1 MVFGIRARAAL
12 ALSVL
17 LACGH
22 SQAQITVEGLTDQTV
37 YTDRASFRIPSA
49 PGYDYT
55 ATLRGEPVAI
65 ERSVPIDAPVEVSD
79 PKQYYELEVER
90 RHQTSGAVESQVLQ
104 FIVRASERADTE
116 WGLPP
121 WTPYPSIPSASA
133 EFAGASLVLVA
144 PAAFPSGLEIPMV
157 ALVRDGDGKR
167 VGVNGMVRATGFPDH
182 PVKLL
187 RGVGSGA
194 LPPTQAAQTVS
205 FSGEIGGI
213 QALKE
218 IAIDPATPAPWT
230 FVSGTIAA
238 STQWAPN
245 SRIRVTGDLTVA
257 AAATLTIGAG
267 TVVQVAPGVSLEF
280 SGRLVVEG
288 TLANPVVFT
297 AQSPSTPWGGLLFRA
312 STSQADVAG
321 AIFTRSGADPRWFDN
336 VSGSGSSHRREQA
349 LVYMSNG
356 ARVTMTDCFLFDGAG
371 QAAHG
376 EGATFT
382 LDRCLVQKF
391 TTTGQF
397 NGGTLN
403 FTESAFI
410 EFPSEDAPFAD
421 ADNDAMYLSSG
432 TRRLTDCLIG
442 WTLDDGADGGGGA
455 TGPMYMHGCWFES
468 TYHEGFALTDN
479 GYREFRDTV
488 VINCGQ
494 GLECGYDSPD
504 GDVEGC
510 FMTAN
515 TVGVRFG
522 DNYDWDYNGSIKV
535 TASLILHNLR
545 DIWGRGWDTWLHH
558 LSQMDLQGNHLTAA
572 DPLHPNNLV
581 WNPAVDASRLD
592 PFLPTPATS
601 VGIGIAV
608 RDAELDISRLA
619 AGVPVRLSTFTKAF
633 VSVDYAVVTDLGPA
647 EEGTLVFTPGESLKV
662 FHPQVPDPSALRWV
676 RVTLANPVNGEITG
690 IPEALYANIPSVT
703 LLPQGSSWKYWDRG
717 TSPGATWRDAGFN
730 DTSWP
735 AGEAELGGGED
746 DEATPIDIGPDGN
759 RYPTIYFRHELEI
772 ADTAWITK
780 VEVRL
785 KRDDGAVVH
794 VNGEEAFR
802 HNMPSG
808 AIGHGTFATGSVP
821 GSAENS
827 FFPAEI
833 DPSMLVA
840 GTNLIAVEV
849 HQSDADSS
857 DLSFDMEIVARGS
870 ASSPSAFV
878 RGEVNQDGHIDLSDG
893 VTILLVLFVGQA
905 TTCEDALDTDD
916 TGVLEITD
924 AIRLLQFLFLGG
936 APPPAPFPGIG
947 EDPTPDDLS
956 CSG

>member
-12 ALSVL
+12 ALSIL
-17 LACGH
+17 LSCERCL
-22 SQAQITVEGLTDQTV
+22 AQITVEGLTDQTV
-37 YTDRASFRIPSA
+37 YADRVSFRIPSA

-55 ATLRGEPVAI
+55 ASLRGEPVAI

-90 RHQTSGAVESQVLQ
+90 RHQISGAVESQVLQ

-121 WTPYPSIPSASA
+121 WTPYPSIPSATA
-133 EFAGASLVLVA
+133 EFAGATLVLVT
-144 PAAFPSGLEIPMV
+144 PAAFPAGLEIPIAAM
-157 ALVRDGDGKR
+157 VRDEEGKR
-167 VGVNGMVRATGFPDH
+167 VGVNGLVRAASFPDH
-182 PVKLL
+182 TVELL
-187 RGVGSGA
+187 RGVGSGT
-194 LPPTQAAQTVS
+194 LPPAAGAGTVS

-213 QALKE
+213 QTSRD
-218 IAIDPATPAPWT
+218 ID
-230 FVSGTIAA
+230 IDA
-238 STQWAPN
+238 STSWTAVTGNVGASTTWAEN
-245 SRIRVTGDLTVA
+245 SRIHVTGNLTVA
-257 AAATLTIGAG
+257 AAATLTVGAG
-267 TVVQVAPGVSLEF
+267 TVVRVAPSASLEF
-280 SGRLVVEG
+280 SGRLVVQG
-288 TLANPVVFT
+288 TLASPVVFT
-297 AQSPSTPWGGLLFRA
+297 AESPSTPWGGLLFRA
-312 STSQADVAG
+312 STSQADVTG

-382 LDRCLVQKF
+382 LHRCLVQRF

-403 FTESAFI
+403 FTESAFV
-410 EFPSEDAPFAD
+410 EFPSKDEPFAD
-421 ADNDAMYLSSG
+421 ADNDGMYLSSG
-432 TRRLTDCLIG
+432 TRRLTDCLVG
-442 WTLDDGADGGGGA
+442 WTVDDGIDGGGGA
-455 TGPMYMHGCWFES
+455 TGPMYMHGLWIES

-494 GLECGYDSPD
+494 GLECGYDEPE

-510 FMTAN
+510 FITSN
-515 TVGVRFG
+515 IVGVRLG
-522 DNYDWDYNGSIKV
+522 DNYDWDYNGSIAV
-535 TASLILHNLR
+535 TGSLILHNLR
-545 DIWGRGWDTWLHH
+545 DIWARAWDTWLHH
-558 LSQMDLQGNHLTAA
+558 LSQMDIQGNHLTRA
-572 DPLHPNNLV
+572 DPLHPNNQV

-608 RDAELDISRLA
+608 REAELDMSRLA
-619 AGVPVRLSTFTKAF
+619 NGVPVRLSTFTKVP
-633 VSVDYAVVTDLGPA
+633 VSVDYTVVTDLGPA
-647 EEGTLVFTPGESLKV
+647 EEGTLDFTPGESLKL
-662 FHPQVPDPSALRWV
+662 FHPAVPDPSGLRWI
-676 RVTLANPVNGEITG
+676 RVLLADPVNGEITG
-690 IPEALYANIPSVT
+690 IPEVLFANIPSVT
-703 LLPQGSSWKYWDRG
+703 LLPEGSSWKYWDRG
-717 TSPGATWRDAGFN
+717 TSPGTTWRDTDFSDA
-730 DTSWP
+730 SWP
-735 AGEAELGGGED
+735 TGEAELGGGED
-746 DEATPIDIGPDGN
+746 DEETEIDIGPEGN
-759 RYPTIYFRHELEI
+759 RYATIYFRSSFEV
-772 ADTAWITK
+772 ADPAWITK
-780 VEVRL
+780 LDVRL

-840 GTNLIAVEV
+840 GTNVIAVEV

-857 DLSFDMEIVARGS
+857 DLSFDMEITARGS
-870 ASSPSAFV
+870 ASSPTAFV
-878 RGEVNQDGHIDLSDG
+878 RGEVNRDGHIDLSDG
-893 VTILLVLFVGQA
+893 VAILLVLFAGQ
-905 TTCEDALDTDD
+905 TTSCEDALDSDD
-916 TGVLEITD
+916 NGALEITD

-936 APPPAPFPGIG
+936 QAPPAPFPGIG
-947 EDPTPDDLS
+947 EDPTPDDLT
-956 CSG
+956 CTG